1 MGVFSRWWTPASAWI
16 RRRTVGLGPAQGPQR
31 HPCPGTFLFWQ
42 ENCSIFLVKFQVIKR
57 QGNTGGNGGREE
69 GRLPPLQMEASQLPC
84 VPRPAQLTGL
94 SPQLPSQCTHHCS
107 PGRPRDG
114 PRCLWQVPA
123 CLRCHLVLSLFPWVP
138 TVWGEL
144 CRPQKI
150 CPRPNPQYL

>member
-1 MGVFSRWWTPASAWI
+1 MVNAGLLLDETQDGGAWTRSGPPASPMPRDI
-16 RRRTVGLGPAQGPQR
+16 S
-31 HPCPGTFLFWQ
+31 FLAGKL
-42 ENCSIFLVKFQVIKR
+42 CSIFLMKFQAIKR
-57 QGNTGGNGGREE
+57 KGNTGGNGGREE
-69 GRLPPLQMEASQLPC
+69 GRQPPLQMEASQLPC

-94 SPQLPSQCTHHCS
+94 SPQLPSQCTRHCS